1 MYDARGAYGEMKPH
15 PELQV
20 IVDKTEY
27 AALMRY
33 LQKTDPHA
41 FDKVNEMAYISQKKS
56 CSAK

>member
-27 AALMRY
+27 AAFMRY

-41 FDKVNEMAYISQKKS
+41 FVTVYKVKEMAYISKK
-56 CSAK
+56 K